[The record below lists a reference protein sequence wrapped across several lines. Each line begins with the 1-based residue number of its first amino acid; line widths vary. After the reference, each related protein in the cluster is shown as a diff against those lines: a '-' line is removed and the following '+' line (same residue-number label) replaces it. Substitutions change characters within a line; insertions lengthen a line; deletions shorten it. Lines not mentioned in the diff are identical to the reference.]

1 MPAFISKQPNGLY
14 CRFSTV
20 VDTLTHI
27 DMTEEEYIELCV
39 EEAKE
44 KARRTL
50 ERDLVPFEKMVE
62 LFLPNNHSVEEFNSM
77 LKEMGSDIVLNE
89 KDYQFMEEER

>member
-14 CRFSTV
+14 CLFSTV

-44 KARRTL
+44 KARRKL
-50 ERDLVPFEKMVE
+50 ERDLVPFEEMVE
-62 LFLPNNHSVEEFNSM
+62 LFLPNNHSVDEFNSM

>member
-14 CRFSTV
+14 CRFSTI

-44 KARRTL
+44 KEKAKKLAEKKARMA
-50 ERDLVPFEKMVE
+50 KAA
-62 LFLPNNHSVEEFNSM
+62 
-77 LKEMGSDIVLNE
+77 KENKGKRFS
-89 KDYQFMEEER
+89 R

>member
-1 MPAFISKQPNGLY
+1 M
-14 CRFSTV
+14 

-50 ERDLVPFEKMVE
+50 ERDLVPFEEMVE
-62 LFLPNNHSVEEFNSM
+62 LFLPNNNSVDEFNSM